1 MGKRLWGKS
10 LIKMAKVMILSLIIL
25 IPKISSFG
33 DELLIK
39 SLFGDFKPY
48 FLCDFIFLGFLR

>member
-10 LIKMAKVMILSLIIL
+10 LIKMAKVMILSLTIL
-25 IPKISSFG
+25 IPKIFSFG

-39 SLFGDFKPY
+39 SLFGDFKP
-48 FLCDFIFLGFLR
+48 